1 MAQVVK
7 VDFESHKDEVSA
19 ELKQKVYAWLE
30 AIGEDAASTSANV
43 LTMTNTID
51 TGRLK
56 NSISHAVDEPNQCVY
71 IGTPPDIDYAF
82 YHEFG
87 TGIYAEGGGGRQS
100 PWAFQ
105 DKDGVWH
112 YTHGVPAKHFIQFG
126 ATAHQAQYKQMLESA
141 LKE

>member
-1 MAQVVK
+1 MALVTNVSF
-7 VDFESHKDEVSA
+7 DSHKDEVSA
-19 ELKQKVYAWLE
+19 ELKQKIYGWLE
-30 AIGEDAASTSANV
+30 AIGEDAASTAGNV

-56 NSISHAVDEPNQCVY
+56 NSITHAVDEANQCVY
-71 IGTPPDIDYAF
+71 IGTDVEYAI

-87 TGIYAEGGGGRQS
+87 TGKYAEGGGGRQS

-105 DKDGVWH
+105 DKEGVWH
-112 YTHGVPAKHFIQFG
+112 WTHGVPAKHFIQFG

>member
-1 MAQVVK
+1 MALVANVSF
-7 VDFESHKDEVSA
+7 DSHKDEVSA
-19 ELKQKVYAWLE
+19 ELKQKIYGWLE
-30 AIGEDAASTSANV
+30 AIGEDAASTAGNV

-56 NSISHAVDEPNQCVY
+56 NSITHAVDEANQCVY
-71 IGTPPDIDYAF
+71 IGTNVEYAI

-87 TGIYAEGGGGRQS
+87 TGKYAEGGGGRS
-100 PWAFQ
+100 TPWAFQ

-112 YTHGVPAKHFIQFG
+112 WTQGVPAKHFIQFG
-126 ATAHQAQYKQMLESA
+126 ATAHQAQYKQMLESK

>member
-1 MAQVVK
+1 MALVAK
-7 VDFESHKDEVSA
+7 VNFESHKDEVSA
-19 ELKQKVYAWLE
+19 ELKQKINAWLE
-30 AIGEDAASTSANV
+30 AIGEDAASASANV
-43 LTMTNTID
+43 LTMTGTID

-56 NSISHAVDEPNQCVY
+56 NSITHAVDEGEQCVY
-71 IGTPPDIDYAF
+71 IGTNVEYAI

-87 TGIYAEGGGGRQS
+87 TGIYAEGGGGRQT
-100 PWAFQ
+100 PWMFQ

-126 ATAHQAQYKQMLESA
+126 CTAHQAQYKQMLEDK

>member
-43 LTMTNTID
+43 LTMTGTVD

-56 NSISHAVDEPNQCVY
+56 NSITCAVNEPEQCVY
-71 IGTPPDIDYAF
+71 IGTDVEYAI

-87 TGIYAEGGGGRQS
+87 TGIYAEGGGGRQT

-112 YTHGVPAKHFIQFG
+112 WTHGVPAKHFIQFG
-126 ATAHQAQYKQMLESA
+126 CTAHQAQYKQMLESA